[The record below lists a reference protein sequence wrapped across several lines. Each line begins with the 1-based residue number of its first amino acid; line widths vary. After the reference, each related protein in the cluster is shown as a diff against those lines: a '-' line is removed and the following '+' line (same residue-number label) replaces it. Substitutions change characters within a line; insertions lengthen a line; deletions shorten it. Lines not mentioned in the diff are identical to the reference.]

1 MANIKI
7 DSYITVKLNMPAI
20 LNKVENDQF
29 GLFLAQTWKKLIKPY
44 TPHRE
49 GIMENLVE
57 YRPFEITY
65 LSPYTHYMYEG
76 IPYVDPVY
84 KKGGFT
90 SDGGITFW
98 SRPGV
103 KKIPSDR
110 HFKYS
115 RELNKQATDH
125 WDKAAEQAGQKEKL
139 IEAANKYL
147 RKRN

>member
-1 MANIKI
+1 MS
-7 DSYITVKLNMPAI
+7 DSYITVKLDMPKI
-20 LNKVENDQF
+20 LNKVENREF
-29 GLFLAQTWKKLIKPY
+29 GLFLAQTWKRLINPY

-57 YRPFEITY
+57 YRPFEFTY
-65 LSPYTHYMYEG
+65 MSPYTHYMYEG

-103 KKIPSDR
+103 KKEPSGG
-110 HFKYS
+110 HFNYS
-115 RELNKQATDH
+115 KDINPQATDH
-125 WDKAAEQAGQKEKL
+125 WDKAAEQAGQKELL
-139 IEAANKYL
+139 IEAANLYL
-147 RKRN
+147 HKK

>member
-7 DSYITVKLNMPAI
+7 DSYITVQLNMPAI

-29 GLFLAQTWKKLIKPY
+29 GVFLAQSWKKLINPY
-44 TPHRE
+44 TPRKV
-49 GIMENLVE
+49 GNLEQTVE
-57 YRPFEITY
+57 YRPFSFTY
-65 LSPYTHYMYEG
+65 KEQYARYMYNG
-76 IPYVDPVY
+76 VVYIDPVF
-84 KKGGFT
+84 KAGGFT
-90 SDGGITFW
+90 NNGGIDW
-98 SRPGV
+98 VRRRDV